1 MTEIDTLLGHR
12 VIPVV
17 VIDRAAD
24 ATPLADA
31 LVEGGLP
38 VAEITF
44 RTPDAEAALR
54 SLAGRDDLMTGAGSV
69 RTVDQVDRAVDAGS
83 SFIVSP
89 GLSAEVV
96 RRCQAV
102 GIPIVPG
109 VATPSE
115 IMQALDLGV
124 DVVKLFPSGVLGGPA
139 AVRAL
144 SSPFPSVRFVPTG
157 GVGIANLSDYLALP
171 SVAAVGGSWMVA
183 RDLILDGR
191 FDEIRQLS
199 ADAVA
204 AATDVAR

>member
-1 MTEIDTLLGHR
+1 MIEIDTLLRHR

-24 ATPLADA
+24 AAPLADA

-38 VAEITF
+38 VVEITF
-44 RTPDAEAALR
+44 RTSDAEAALR
-54 SLAGRDDLMTGAGSV
+54 SLAGRDDLMIGAGSV
-69 RTVDQVDRAVDAGS
+69 RNVEQVDRAVDAGS

-96 RRCQAV
+96 RHCQAV

-109 VATPSE
+109 AATPSE

-124 DVVKLFPSGVLGGPA
+124 DVVKLFPAGVLGGQA

-144 SSPFPSVRFVPTG
+144 SAPFPSVRFVPTG
-157 GVGIANLSDYLALP
+157 GVDIANLSDYLALP

-183 RDLILDGR
+183 RDLIVDGR
-191 FDEIRQLS
+191 FDEIRRLT

-204 AATDVAR
+204 AAADVA

>member
-1 MTEIDTLLGHR
+1 VNELGTLLGHR

-24 ATPLADA
+24 AGALADA
-31 LVEGGLP
+31 LVDGGLP

-54 SLAGRDDLMTGAGSV
+54 SLAGRDDLMIGAGSI
-69 RTVDQVDRAVDAGS
+69 RTIDQVDRAVDAGS

-96 RRCQAV
+96 RRCQAL

-124 DVVKLFPSGVLGGPA
+124 DVVKLFPADLLGGPP

-157 GVGIANLSDYLALP
+157 GVGMANLSDYMALP

-183 RDLILDGR
+183 RDLIRNGG
-191 FDEIRQLS
+191 FDEIRRLT

-204 AATDVAR
+204 ATTDVVR

>member
-1 MTEIDTLLGHR
+1 VTEIDTLLGHR